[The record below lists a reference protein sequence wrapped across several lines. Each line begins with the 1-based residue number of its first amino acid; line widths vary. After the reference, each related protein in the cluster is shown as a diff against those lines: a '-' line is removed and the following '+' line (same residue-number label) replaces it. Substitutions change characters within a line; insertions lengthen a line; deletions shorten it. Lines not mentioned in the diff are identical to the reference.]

1 MKITSLLA
9 FLLCFCAPIYAQTK
23 VKQEPPTVNV
33 GVGRDVAPGRKIQLT
48 INTRNQ
54 PSVNVAA
61 WRLNDFRWLLNR
73 DRDGRARPKTAGK
86 ADLFFTS
93 SVVAPDEKK
102 NQYQT
107 DVYRSRQINLP
118 LTRPGVY
125 LVEASGGGASDWGVV
140 NVTNLAVV
148 AKRSP
153 RHLLSWVTDFRS
165 GQIVKDARVELW
177 NRDGKAVSGARAQ
190 TGTDGAVRLETGG
203 GSDQVLV
210 VSKGDDA
217 AGVTVS
223 NAEPDGKLQTHFQTD
238 RPIYRPGHTVFWKAI
253 LRRTQSNGWAP
264 VAGVECAVQVRDS
277 KDVVLFQET
286 ITTNARGTLNGQIL
300 LPQEGSLGQYSVTIT
315 PPGGETQ
322 YGSFTVAAYR
332 KPEYQVEISPLQKR
346 YLAGETVKFKLSA
359 TYFFG
364 APVPKATVRYTIR
377 RSPLPLQW
385 KSGDDDDDVDYFYGG
400 DGNLYDSDSYNQN
413 DVVADESADLD
424 DKGEAT
430 ISVETPRDAPDA
442 TYTLSATVTDGSR
455 RQVEGS
461 ASAPVYSAA
470 KRVAVAGEVSYVPVG
485 YLMPLQIRVA
495 DLDGKPTS
503 GVVNLE
509 LQRPVYQQ
517 KEGRYRYQKI
527 TSTTVNVPASGV
539 AKATLPAQTQ
549 GTLRVRATLSDG
561 GGRTAIATWDFW
573 VSGPQSAWQSE
584 DKSPTVTV
592 KPDKRSYKPGETM
605 KILVSTNVKDR
616 PVLATIEG
624 LDVWNYRVIG
634 AGNASFI
641 WNVVTRL
648 ELSPNAYAAATQWT
662 PNGLIGDNKILP
674 IPDPSRKL
682 SVEIKS
688 DKAIYRP
695 GETAHYTISTR
706 DDNGKP
712 IPAEVAVAVIDS
724 ALLSV
729 RPDNT
734 PDLYGMFWANRENFV
749 STASSAPS
757 EVSGGAYQRVGKT
770 ASIRNIFKDTAYWN
784 ARVETDKTGVAKFDV
799 KVPGNLT
806 TWKATARAITADTR
820 VGLAQ
825 TSMLATRPVTM
836 RLATPR
842 QLVEGDAIDLIASV
856 NNRTDKPLDLETALS
871 AQGVLV
877 EGAKTKTLPAPA
889 RGEAKTTFPLRA
901 NALPESG
908 EAVLT
913 GRTLAASATKENAE
927 DLSDALES
935 RIPVLPNGIAR
946 RIVQGGAL
954 ENKVSAKIQLPD
966 DRIEP
971 ATTATLTIA
980 RGFGEVAQSLGNG
993 ILDGDRESAPD
1004 AAARLVAVA
1013 LLKPNNWQ
1021 REALENIAMLARYQ
1035 TGQGGWN
1042 WWEDQR
1048 PDPRVTAF
1056 VLSSLDRAQ
1065 ALGVTVPE
1073 ALKQRGV
1080 GGAVQLYNSN
1090 GLWEERALLASALA
1104 LSGNNAGD
1112 RLAEV
1117 ERRAEDLSPF
1127 ARLTLA
1133 EALIAVKQ
1141 ESKARAIL
1149 DDVLKDANIGTDVA
1163 AVPVGARDGWE
1174 NSSADATA
1182 AALSLLLQLDLNR
1195 ALQSKFAR
1203 SLSYSS
1209 DYQSRDGQTHRLR
1222 ALWKYD
1228 EAHPGARKI
1237 GDLTVT
1243 LNGQKVK
1250 VPDEVDYKPLE
1261 IPLPRIWKDGDN
1273 TLQIERGGTG
1283 EVFWQVEARVFQPAS
1298 VEVGK
1303 NVRVFRRYETQ
1314 NAALTWRELDG
1325 PVKVGA
1331 PVRCTVVVWPDD
1343 RADALKVVEPIPAGF
1358 EYVDSDGDYG
1368 QSGDTEVRDGAV
1380 VHYLHGNGLPVTF
1393 RYYLRSETT
1402 GRVTALPALAEV
1414 VQRPDAR
1421 GNSDVTKFV
1430 VTE

>member
-1 MKITSLLA
+1 MKISTFLALLL
-9 FLLCFCAPIYAQTK
+9 LLCAPLHAQTNAK
-23 VKQEPPTVNV
+23 PEPPTVNL
-33 GVGRDVAPGRKIQLT
+33 GVGRDVAPGSKIQLS

-54 PSVNVAA
+54 PAVNIAA
-61 WRLNDFRWLLNR
+61 WRLDDFSWLLNR
-73 DRDGRARPKTAGK
+73 DRDGRSRPKTAGK
-86 ADLFFTS
+86 PDLFFRS
-93 SVVAPDEKK
+93 SVVDPKEKQ
-102 NQYQT
+102 NQYQI

-153 RHLLSWVTDFRS
+153 RHLLSWVTDFRG
-165 GQIVKDARVELW
+165 GQIVSGANVELW
-177 NRDGKAVSGARAQ
+177 NRDGKAVKGARGA
-190 TGTDGAVRLETGG
+190 TAGDGAIRLATGG

-210 VSKGDDA
+210 VTKGDDA
-217 AGVTVS
+217 AGVVVS
-223 NAEPDGKLQTHFQTD
+223 NSEPDGQLKMHFQSD
-238 RPIYRPGHTVFWKAI
+238 RPIYRPGQTVFWKAI

-264 VAGVECAVQVRDS
+264 VAGAQCAVQVRDS
-277 KDVVLFQET
+277 KDIVLFQET
-286 ITTNARGTLNGQIL
+286 IQTNARGTLNGQVL
-300 LPQEGSLGQYSVTIT
+300 LPQEGSLGQYSITIT

-322 YGSFTVAAYR
+322 YGTFTVAAYR
-332 KPEYQVEISPLQKR
+332 KPEYQVEIAPLQKR
-346 YLAGETVKFKLSA
+346 YLAGETVKFKLDA

-364 APVPKATVRYTIR
+364 APVPNATVRYTIR
-377 RSPLPLQW
+377 RAPLALQFP
-385 KSGDDDDDVDYFYGG
+385 GDDDDTDYFYGG

-413 DVVADESADLD
+413 DVVADASADLD
-424 DKGEAT
+424 AQGQVT
-430 ISVETPRDAPDA
+430 ISVETPQGAGDA
-442 TYTLSATVTDGSR
+442 TYSLAATVTDGSR

-495 DLDGKPTS
+495 DLDGKPAA

-509 LQRPVYQQ
+509 LQKAVWNA
-517 KEGRYRYQKI
+517 KESRTRYQKI
-527 TSTTVNVPASGV
+527 TATTVRVPASGI

-549 GTLRVRATLSDG
+549 GNLRVRATLPDG

-573 VSGPQSAWQSE
+573 VSGPQTSWENTDA
-584 DKSPTVTV
+584 PTLTV
-592 KPDKRSYKPGETM
+592 KPDKRAYKPGETM
-605 KILVSTNVKDR
+605 KILVSTNVKNR

-641 WNVVTRL
+641 WQVPARL

-662 PNGLIGDNKILP
+662 PNGLIGDTKILP
-674 IPDPSRKL
+674 VPDPSRRL
-682 SVEIKS
+682 EVEIKS
-688 DKAIYRP
+688 DKSVYRP
-695 GETAHYTISTR
+695 GETARYTLTTR
-706 DDNGKP
+706 DENGQGV
-712 IPAEVAVAVIDS
+712 PAEVAVGVIDS
-724 ALLSV
+724 ALLSI

-734 PDLYGMFWANRENFV
+734 PDLYGMFWANRENYV
-749 STASSAPS
+749 STASSAPQ

-770 ASIRNIFKDTAYWN
+770 ASIRSVFKDTAYWN
-784 ARVETDKTGVAKFDV
+784 ARVETDKSGSAKFEV
-799 KVPGNLT
+799 MVPGNLT

-820 VGLAQ
+820 VGTGQSSA
-825 TSMLATRPVTM
+825 LATRPVTL

-842 QLVEGDAIDLIASV
+842 QLVQGDFIDLIASA
-856 NNRTDKPLDLETALS
+856 NNRTDAALTLETALS
-871 AQGVLV
+871 ATGLLV
-877 EGAKTKTLPAPA
+877 EGAKVKILPAPA
-889 RGEAKTTFPLRA
+889 KGEAKTTFPLRA

-908 EAVLT
+908 AAVLT
-913 GRTLAASATKENAE
+913 GRTLASSATKANAA

-935 RIPVLPNGIAR
+935 RIPVVPDGIAR

-954 ENKVSAKIQLPD
+954 ENRVAAQIELPA

-971 ATTATLTIA
+971 ATSATLTIA
-980 RGFGEVAQSLGNG
+980 RGFGEVAQGLGAN
-993 ILDGDRESAPD
+993 ILSGQRESAPD

-1013 LLKPNNWQ
+1013 LLKPNGWQ
-1021 REALENIAMLARYQ
+1021 REAIENIAMLARYQ

-1056 VLSSLDRAQ
+1056 VLSSLDRAA
-1065 ALGVTVPE
+1065 ALGVNVPD
-1073 ALKQRGV
+1073 ALKQRGI

-1090 GLWEERALLASALA
+1090 NLWEERALLASALA
-1104 LSGNNAGD
+1104 LSGNNDKD

-1117 ERRAEDLSPF
+1117 NRRAENLSPF

-1133 EALIAVKQ
+1133 EAFFSTGQ
-1141 ESKARAIL
+1141 KASATQIL
-1149 DDVLKDANIGTDVA
+1149 NDVLKDANIGTDEA
-1163 AVPVGARDGWE
+1163 SIAVGARDGWE
-1174 NSSADATA
+1174 NSSADATS
-1182 AALSLLLQLDLNR
+1182 AALSLLLQLQTNR
-1195 ALQSKFAR
+1195 ALQAKFAR
-1203 SLSYSS
+1203 YLSNQANLG
-1209 DYQSRDGQTHRLR
+1209 YQGRDAQTHRLR

-1228 EAHPGARKI
+1228 DAHPGAREI
-1237 GDLTVT
+1237 GALTVT
-1243 LNGQKVK
+1243 LNGQSVK
-1250 VPDEVDYKPLE
+1250 VPAAVSYKPLE
-1261 IPLPRIWKDGDN
+1261 IVLPRNWKDGAN
-1273 TLQIERGGTG
+1273 SLRIERDGAG
-1283 EVFWQVEARVFQPAS
+1283 EVFWNVEARVYQPAS

-1325 PVKVGA
+1325 PVKVGSA
-1331 PVRCTVVVWPDD
+1331 VRCTVVVWPDD

-1421 GNSDVTKFV
+1421 GNSDVMRFV

>member
-1 MKITSLLA
+1 MKITTFLALSLGL
-9 FLLCFCAPIYAQTK
+9 CAPVYAQTE
-23 VKQEPPTVNV
+23 VKQQPPTVNV

-54 PSVNVAA
+54 ASVNISA
-61 WRLNDFRWLLNR
+61 WRLDDFGWLLNR
-73 DRDGRARPKTAGK
+73 DRGGRTRPKTSGRT
-86 ADLFFTS
+86 DLFFRS
-93 SVVAPDEKK
+93 SVVSPDEKPNK
-102 NQYQT
+102 YQI
-107 DVYRSRQINLP
+107 DIYRSRQINLP
-118 LTRPGVY
+118 LARPGVY

-153 RHLLSWVTDFRS
+153 RHLLGWVTDFRS
-165 GQIVKDARVELW
+165 GKVVAGARVELW
-177 NRDGKAVSGARAQ
+177 NRDGQAVGGARGQ
-190 TGTDGAVRLETGG
+190 TGADGATRLDAGG

-223 NAEPDGKLQTHFQTD
+223 NAEPDGKLSAHFQTD
-238 RPIYRPGHTVFWKAI
+238 RPIYRPGQTVFWKAI

-264 VAGVECAVQVRDS
+264 VAGAQCAIQVRDS
-277 KDVVLFQET
+277 KDVVLFQEK
-286 ITTNARGTLNGQIL
+286 ITTNARGTLNGQVS
-300 LPQEGSLGQYSVTIT
+300 LPQEGSLGQYSITIA

-332 KPEYQVEISPLQKR
+332 KPEYQVQIEPLQKR

-364 APVPKATVRYTIR
+364 APVPKATVRYTVR
-377 RSPLPLQW
+377 RSPLPLQFP
-385 KSGDDDDDVDYFYGG
+385 SGDDDDVDYFYGG
-400 DGNLYDSDSYNQN
+400 DGNLYDSDSYDQN

-424 DKGEAT
+424 DKGEAV
-430 ISVETPRDAPDA
+430 ISVESPRDAPDA
-442 TYTLSATVTDGSR
+442 TYTVSATVTDGSR
-455 RQVEGS
+455 RQVDGS
-461 ASAPVYSAA
+461 ANAPVYSAA
-470 KRVAVAGEVSYVPVG
+470 KRVAIAGEVSYVPVG

-495 DLDGKPTS
+495 DLDGKPAP
-503 GVVNLE
+503 GNVNLE
-509 LQRPVYQQ
+509 LQQPVYNA
-517 KEGRYRYQKI
+517 KEQRYRYQKI
-527 TSTTVNVPASGV
+527 TATTVRVPPGGI
-539 AKATLPAQTQ
+539 AKATLPAQIE
-549 GTLRVRATLSDG
+549 GTLRVRATLADG
-561 GGRTAIATWDFW
+561 GGRTAIAIWDFY
-573 VSGPQSAWQSE
+573 VSGPTSSWQSE
-584 DKSPTVTV
+584 DKSPRVTV

-634 AGNASFI
+634 AGNSNFI
-641 WNVVTRL
+641 WQVPARL

-662 PNGLIGDNKILP
+662 NSGLIGDNKILP

-688 DKAIYRP
+688 DKTVYRP
-695 GETAHYTISTR
+695 GETARYTLATR
-706 DDNGKP
+706 DENGQP
-712 IPAEVAVAVIDS
+712 IAAEVAVAIIDS

-734 PDLYGMFWANRENFV
+734 PDLYATFWANRENFV
-749 STASSAPS
+749 ATSSSAPT

-770 ASIRNIFKDTAYWN
+770 ASIRSVFKDTAYWN
-784 ARVETDKTGVAKFDV
+784 ARVETDKTGVAKFEV
-799 KVPGNLT
+799 QVPGNLT

-820 VGLAQ
+820 VGTAQ
-825 TSMLATRPVTM
+825 TSMLATRPVTL

-842 QLVEGDAIDLIASV
+842 QLVQGDFIDLIASV
-856 NNRTDKPLDLETALS
+856 NNRTGAPLDLETALS

-877 EGAKTKTLPAPA
+877 EGAKTKTLPASA
-889 RGEAKTTFPLRA
+889 KGEAKTTFPIRA

-908 EAVLT
+908 EAIFT
-913 GRTLAASATKENAE
+913 GRTLASSATKENAQ

-935 RIPVLPNGIAR
+935 RVPVLPNGIAR
-946 RIVQGGAL
+946 RIVQGGTL
-954 ENKVSAKIQLPD
+954 ERKIGAKIQLPD

-980 RGFGEVAQSLGNG
+980 RGFGEVAQGLGAQ
-993 ILDGDRESAPD
+993 ILAGERESAPD

-1021 REALENIAMLARYQ
+1021 REAIENIAMLARYQ

-1042 WWEDQR
+1042 WWEDQQ

-1065 ALGVTVPE
+1065 ALGVTVPD
-1073 ALKQRGV
+1073 ALKQRGI
-1080 GGAVQLYNSN
+1080 GGAAQLYNGN

-1104 LSGNNAGD
+1104 LSGNNDGD

-1117 ERRAEDLSPF
+1117 QRRADDLSPF

-1133 EALIAVKQ
+1133 EALIAVKR
-1141 ESKARAIL
+1141 ETAARAIL
-1149 DDVLKDANIGTDVA
+1149 DDVLKGANIGTDVA
-1163 AVPVGARDGWE
+1163 SIPVGARDGWE
-1174 NSSADATA
+1174 NSSDDASA
-1182 AALSLLLQLDLNR
+1182 AALSLLLQLDTNR

-1203 SLSYSS
+1203 ALSYAS
-1209 DYQSRDGQTHRLR
+1209 DYQSREGQTHRLR

-1243 LNGQKVK
+1243 LNGQSVK
-1250 VPDEVDYKPLE
+1250 SARRSGLQTARNSAPARLE
-1261 IPLPRIWKDGDN
+1261 RWRQRVANRARWRGRSVLANRGARLP
-1273 TLQIERGGTG
+1273 TG
-1283 EVFWQVEARVFQPAS
+1283 EHRGRQERARFPALRNA
-1298 VEVGK
+1298 K
-1303 NVRVFRRYETQ
+1303 RRFDVARIGRPDQ
-1314 NAALTWRELDG
+1314 SRRSGALHGRG
-1325 PVKVGA
+1325 VARRPR
-1331 PVRCTVVVWPDD
+1331 RCFESR
-1343 RADALKVVEPIPAGF
+1343 RADSSGF
-1358 EYVDSDGDYG
+1358 
-1368 QSGDTEVRDGAV
+1368 
-1380 VHYLHGNGLPVTF
+1380 
-1393 RYYLRSETT
+1393 
-1402 GRVTALPALAEV
+1402 
-1414 VQRPDAR
+1414 
-1421 GNSDVTKFV
+1421 
-1430 VTE
+1430 

>member
-1 MKITSLLA
+1 MKITSFLA
-9 FLLCFCAPIYAQTK
+9 LLLCLCAPVYAQTK
-23 VKQEPPTVNV
+23 VKQQPATVNV

-54 PSVNVAA
+54 PSVNVSA
-61 WRLNDFRWLLNR
+61 WRLNDFSWLLNR
-73 DRDGRARPKTAGK
+73 DRGGRARPQTSGK
-86 ADLFFTS
+86 ADLFFQS
-93 SVVAPDEKK
+93 SVVAPDEKPNK
-102 NQYQT
+102 YQI

-140 NVTNLAVV
+140 NATNLAVV
-148 AKRSP
+148 AKRSR
-153 RHLLSWVTDFRS
+153 RHLLGWVTDFRS
-165 GQIVKDARVELW
+165 GKVVSDARVELW
-177 NRDGKAVSGARAQ
+177 NRDGKAVGGARAQ
-190 TGTDGAVRLETGG
+190 TGADGATLLDTGG

-210 VSKGDDA
+210 VTKGDDA

-223 NAEPDGKLQTHFQTD
+223 NAEPDGKLSTHFQTD
-238 RPIYRPGHTVFWKAI
+238 RPIYRPGQIVFWKAI
-253 LRRTQSNGWAP
+253 LRLTKANGWAP
-264 VAGVECAVQVRDS
+264 VAGAECAVQVRDS

-286 ITTNARGTLNGQIL
+286 ISTGARGTLNGQIL
-300 LPQEGSLGQYSVTIT
+300 LPQEGSLGQYSITIT

-332 KPEYQVEISPLQKR
+332 KPEYQVEIAPLQKR
-346 YLAGETVKFKLSA
+346 YLAGETVNFKLSA

-364 APVPKATVRYTIR
+364 APVPKATVKYTVR

-385 KSGDDDDDVDYFYGG
+385 KGGDGDDVDYFYGG

-413 DVVADESADLD
+413 DVVADDSADLD
-424 DKGEAT
+424 DKGEAI
-430 ISVETPRDAPDA
+430 ISVESPRDTPDA
-442 TYTLSATVTDGSR
+442 TYSVTATVTDGSR
-455 RQVEGS
+455 RQVDGS

-503 GVVNLE
+503 GMVSLE
-509 LQRPVYQQ
+509 LQKPVYQP
-517 KEGRYRYQKI
+517 KEGRTRYQKI
-527 TSTTVNVPASGV
+527 TSTTVNVPASGI
-539 AKATLPAQTQ
+539 AKATLPAQTE

-561 GGRTAIATWDFW
+561 GGRTAIATWDFY
-573 VSGPQSAWQSE
+573 VSGPTSSWQSE

-605 KILVSTNVKDR
+605 KLLVSTNVKER
-616 PVLATIEG
+616 PMLATIEG

-641 WNVVTRL
+641 WSVPARL

-662 PNGLIGDNKILP
+662 ANGLIGDNKILP

-682 SVEIKS
+682 QVEIKS
-688 DKAIYRP
+688 DKAVYRP
-695 GETAHYTISTR
+695 GETAHYTLATR
-706 DDNGKP
+706 DENGKP
-712 IPAEVAVAVIDS
+712 VVAEVAVAVIDS
-724 ALLSV
+724 ALLSI

-734 PDLYGMFWANRENFV
+734 PDLYGTFWANRENFV
-749 STASSAPS
+749 STSSSAPT

-770 ASIRNIFKDTAYWN
+770 ASIRSVFKDTAYWN
-784 ARVETDKTGVAKFDV
+784 ARVETDKAGVAKFDV

-820 VGLAQ
+820 VGSAQ
-825 TSMLATRPVTM
+825 SSMLATRPVTL
-836 RLATPR
+836 RLAMPR
-842 QLVEGDAIDLIASV
+842 QLVQGDALNLLASV

-871 AQGVLV
+871 AQGVLI

-889 RGEAKTTFPLRA
+889 HGEAKTTFPIRA
-901 NALPESG
+901 NTLPESG
-908 EAVLT
+908 EAILT
-913 GRTLAASATKENAE
+913 GRTLASSATKENAE

-935 RIPVLPNGIAR
+935 RVPVLPNGIAR

-954 ENKVSAKIQLPD
+954 ENKIRADIQLPD

-980 RGFGEVAQSLGNG
+980 RGFGEVAQGLGAQ
-993 ILDGDRESAPD
+993 ILAGDRESAPD
-1004 AAARLVAVA
+1004 AAARLVAVS
-1013 LLKPNNWQ
+1013 LLKPANWK

-1042 WWEDQR
+1042 WWEDQK

-1065 ALGVTVPE
+1065 SLGVTVPD
-1073 ALKQRGV
+1073 ALKQRGI

-1104 LSGNNAGD
+1104 LSGNNDGD

-1117 ERRAEDLSPF
+1117 QRRAEDLSPF

-1141 ESKARAIL
+1141 EAKARAIL

-1163 AVPVGARDGWE
+1163 SIAVGARDGWE
-1174 NSSADATA
+1174 NGAVDASA
-1182 AALSLLLQLDLNR
+1182 AALSLLLQLDTNR
-1195 ALQSKFAR
+1195 ALQAKFAR
-1203 SLSYSS
+1203 FLSYAA
-1209 DYQSRDGQTHRLR
+1209 DYQSRDSQTHRLR

-1228 EAHPGARKI
+1228 QAHPGARKI
-1237 GDLTVT
+1237 GDLKVT
-1243 LNGQKVK
+1243 LNGQSVK
-1250 VPDEVDYKPLE
+1250 VPAEVDYKPLE
-1261 IPLPRIWKDGDN
+1261 IPLPRVWKDGAN
-1273 TLQIERGGTG
+1273 ILQIERDGAG

-1325 PVKVGA
+1325 PIKVGS

-1358 EYVDSDGDYG
+1358 EYVDSDGNYG

-1402 GRVTALPALAEV
+1402 GRVTALPALAKV

-1421 GNSDVTKFV
+1421 GNSDVTQFV